1 MTEQLAVPHLWM
13 DVTTSAR
20 GRGSH
25 ATGTL
30 RIERQLAAA
39 LAQSFG
45 SQLRFCRYDPLRQS
59 FVETPPPQ
67 PHPATAAAPGQPRR
81 GPGARDSRS
90 ESLGKRLERMVR
102 LQAKEALKRV
112 HQWRSKADPTT
123 TFPAAKRGDVLLL
136 GGETWGERYDFDV
149 LARIRR
155 ERGVRLAAICQDL
168 IPLTHPQFFESACFI
183 ERYRDYVSFLLANA
197 DLLLVFSN
205 DVDAEL
211 RRASKQ
217 SVPLAGRVARITL
230 GSDLTPVSDPR
241 PPQTEQPLQPGGFV
255 LSVSTIQSRKNFDL
269 LYRLWRR
276 FAEAGRDVPRLV
288 IVGQR
293 GFGSSDLLWQ
303 IEHDPLLARSVVLL
317 HRVSDGELAWL
328 YENCAF
334 TLYPSFVEG
343 WGLPVAESLAYGKLC
358 IASNAS
364 AIPEP
369 GAGLAVHLDPNDFMA
384 WHEAVL
390 RFAGD
395 ENARRELEH
404 KIRSDYRRLT
414 WADTARGLTDEL
426 RKMLGE
432 AATAT
437 PER

>member
-1 MTEQLAVPHLWM
+1 MTDQLAVPHLWM

-20 GRGSH
+20 ARGSH

-45 SQLRFCRYDPLRQS
+45 SQLRFCRYDPLRQG
-59 FVETPPPQ
+59 FVETSLPQ
-67 PHPATAAAPGQPRR
+67 LSSAAPAVHGQARR
-81 GPGARDSRS
+81 GPGARDARS

-102 LQAKEALKRV
+102 VRAKDVVRRF
-112 HQWRSKADPTT
+112 HRWRHKADTT
-123 TFPAAKRGDVLLL
+123 ATFPAATPGDVLLL
-136 GGETWGERYDFDV
+136 GGETWGERYDFEV

-168 IPLTHPQFFESACFI
+168 IPLTHPQFFESEGFI
-183 ERYRDYVSFLLANA
+183 ERYRNYVRFLLANA

-205 DVDAEL
+205 DVEAEL
-211 RRASKQ
+211 RRAAKQ
-217 SVPLAGRVARITL
+217 LVPLAGRVARITL
-230 GSDLTPVSDPR
+230 GSDLAPVSGPQ
-241 PPQTEQPLQPGGFV
+241 PPKTALPLQPGGFV

-293 GFGSSDLLWQ
+293 GFGSADLLWQ
-303 IEHDPLLARSVVLL
+303 IEHDPLVASSLVLL
-317 HRVSDGELAWL
+317 HRASDGELAWL

-358 IASNAS
+358 IASNSS

-369 GAGLAVHLDPNDFMA
+369 GSGLAVHLDPSDFMA
-384 WHEAVL
+384 WHDAVL
-390 RFAGD
+390 RFSSD
-395 ENARRELEH
+395 EQARRELELRI
-404 KIRSDYRRLT
+404 KSDYHPLT

-432 AATAT
+432 DAPA
-437 PER
+437 PPKR